1 MPRQSVFLTHTLA
14 QAAEWRLMNQRQKE
28 DDLLWLQVLHKK
40 EQLRAKKRRKR
51 LLQRIFAIVLILLA
65 LSAGIFFTVKKVTQ
79 EEGKTPGTVTN
90 TPDTDPGA
98 LTVADTQEGNPGQT
112 EGAGTDGQ
120 QTGNPEASGQQTGNP
135 EADGQQTD
143 NPEADSENAG
153 SEGGDIEASGNVSRQ
168 INGYQYQE
176 KTRTLGNGISSTH
189 AVLLDAEN
197 KTVLAGK
204 DEARRIVPA
213 SMTKVLT
220 LLTAV
225 EQLGDAPKLDDKFK
239 ITVEITDYC
248 YLNECSVAGFG
259 INEKVTVKD
268 MLYGLILP
276 SGADA
281 ALGLANYI
289 AGSEEAFV
297 KLMNEKLEE
306 LGLSKTAHF
315 TNCIGIYDKNHYC
328 TLFDLAV
335 IMQAALENDLC
346 REVLSARTYTTS
358 KTKQNPEGMV
368 LSNWFL
374 RRIEDK
380 DTGGEVLCAKT
391 GYVSEAGSCAV
402 SYGVDN
408 KDRKYICVTAD
419 AQGSWKCIYDHVKLY
434 KRFSNRK

>member
-1 MPRQSVFLTHTLA
+1 MSK
-14 QAAEWRLMNQRQKE
+14 RQKE

-40 EQLRAKKRRKR
+40 EQLRAKKRRR
-51 LLQRIFAIVLILLA
+51 RFLQRTLAIVLILTA
-65 LSAGIFFTVKKVTQ
+65 LFAGVFFTVQKAAKD
-79 EEGKTPGTVTN
+79 GKQN
-90 TPDTDPGA
+90 PGA
-98 LTVADTQEGNPGQT
+98 GKAAAGTDTGQLTVADEPGTQQT
-112 EGAGTDGQ
+112 SKDGTETGTDAQ
-120 QTGNPEASGQQTGNP
+120 QPEDTGAQSGTSDAG
-135 EADGQQTD
+135 ADETD
-143 NPEADSENAG
+143 AG
-153 SEGGDIEASGNVSRQ
+153 SGTSDPDDAQTYSQVD
-168 INGYQYQE
+168 GYQYLE
-176 KTRTLGNGISSTH
+176 KTRTLGGGISSNY
-189 AVLLDAEN
+189 AVLLDADN
-197 KTVLAGK
+197 QTVLAGK
-204 DEARRIVPA
+204 DETERIVPA

-225 EQLGDAPKLDDKFK
+225 EQLGDTPNLDDKFK

-248 YLNECSVAGFG
+248 YVNECSVAGFG

-268 MLYGLILP
+268 LLYGLILP

-281 ALGLANYI
+281 ALGLAEYV
-289 AGSEEAFV
+289 AGSEKAFV

-306 LGLSKTAHF
+306 LGLSETAHF
-315 TNCIGIYDKNHYC
+315 TNCIGIYDKDHYC

-335 IMQAALENDLC
+335 IMQAALENSLC
-346 REVLSARTYTTS
+346 REVLSAHTYTTS

-402 SYGVDN
+402 SYGVDT
-408 KDRKYICVTAD
+408 KDRQYICVTAD

>member
-1 MPRQSVFLTHTLA
+1 MSKRQ
-14 QAAEWRLMNQRQKE
+14 RE
-28 DDLLWLQVLHKK
+28 DDLLWLQVLQKK
-40 EQLRAKKRRKR
+40 ELMRAKKRRRR
-51 LLQRIFAIVLILLA
+51 LLQRILVVVLILSA
-65 LSAGIFFTVKKVTQ
+65 LSAGIFFTVQKAAKQKSSEPNAGTAAADA
-79 EEGKTPGTVTN
+79 GTPSGSTADI
-90 TPDTDPGA
+90 PS
-98 LTVADTQEGNPGQT
+98 DTQ
-112 EGAGTDGQ
+112 
-120 QTGNPEASGQQTGNP
+120 
-135 EADGQQTD
+135 ADGQDLPSDTSSDTASDVQQEPD
-143 NPEADSENAG
+143 AEQAGDGADGLAELKQ
-153 SEGGDIEASGNVSRQ
+153 V
-168 INGYQYQE
+168 NGYSYQE
-176 KTRTLGNGISSTH
+176 KTRTLGNGISSTY

-197 KTVLAGK
+197 QTVLAGK
-204 DEARRIVPA
+204 DETERIVPA

-225 EQLGDAPKLDDKFK
+225 EHLGDTPNLKDKFK
-239 ITVEITDYC
+239 ITVEITDFC
-248 YLNECSVAGFG
+248 YLNECSVAGFEIG
-259 INEKVTVKD
+259 EKVTVLD

-281 ALGLANYI
+281 ALGLAQYV

-297 KLMNEKLEE
+297 KLMNEKLDE
-306 LGLSKTAHF
+306 LGLSETAHF
-315 TNCIGIYDKNHYC
+315 TNCIGIYDKDHYC

-358 KTKQNPEGMV
+358 KTKQHKEGMV

-402 SYGVDN
+402 SYGVDE

-434 KRFSNRK
+434 KRFSNRRKADDE